1 MELIPATKAAAIV
14 GTRDAALSRM
24 AQAADLLARG
34 HALASEAAALAREAH
49 GDAGLR
55 EVDHARQDAFRR
67 LFVAIDPAVSLEAF
81 RRDLD
86 ARTWVRL
93 VELTGIRRLMDRTE
107 WDKLHT
113 ELSTTVPAVTE
124 DNIAAVVEGL
134 AGDATLIF
142 QRGLARAFVDLDRRF
157 KSHDGFSIGARVILS
172 RLFDE
177 YGHWNYHNSA
187 RATIADIERVFAVLD
202 GAEPNGGGLVAAMD
216 AGRSG
221 HGPRQGSCES
231 PYFRIHTFKNG
242 NAHLWFTRDDL
253 VAKANQVLAD
263 YYGEVLPDG
272 VAATGPEADLAQST
286 RAISKDLAFYPTPDK
301 VIDALL
307 RHVHIDRDSVVL
319 EPSAGTGAIVR
330 RLLPTGARVTAIEVD
345 VHRLATVEA
354 LRQGGCHGY
363 RLEVYNANVLRWPQ
377 SPRFTHVVMNPP
389 FFGTHWIDH
398 IVHAFG
404 FLRPGGELV
413 AVVPI
418 SAELGTS
425 RRHVKFREWAAE
437 RSEYKRLR
445 FEDLPAESF
454 AESGTRVN
462 TAILRLRA

>member
-1 MELIPATKAAAIV
+1 MDLIPATKAAAIV
-14 GTRDAALSRM
+14 GTRDAALARM

-34 HALASEAAALAREAH
+34 HTLASEAAALAREAH

-67 LFVAIDPAVSLEAF
+67 LFVAIDPTVSLEAF

-93 VELTGIRRLMDRTE
+93 VEITGIRRLMDRTE

-113 ELSTTVPAVTE
+113 ELSTTVPPVTE
-124 DNIAAVVEGL
+124 DNIAAVIEGL
-134 AGDATLIF
+134 AGDASLIF
-142 QRGLARAFVDLDRRF
+142 QRGLARAFTDLDRRF
-157 KSHDGFSIGARVILS
+157 KSHDGFSIGSRIILS

-177 YGHWNYHNSA
+177 YGFWNYHNSA

-202 GAEPNGGGLVAAMD
+202 GNEPNGAGLAAALD
-216 AGRSG
+216 ASRTG
-221 HGPRQGSCES
+221 HGPRQGVCES
-231 PYFRIHTFKNG
+231 PYFRIRTYQNG

-272 VAATGPEADLAQST
+272 VPATGPEADLAAST

-330 RLLPTGARVTAIEVD
+330 RLLALGATVTAIEVD
-345 VHRLATVEA
+345 SGRCQEIQRLSGGGRSLQTGCVNF
-354 LRQGGCHGY
+354 LRHPQ
-363 RLEVYNANVLRWPQ
+363 RAVY
-377 SPRFTHVVMNPP
+377 SHVVMNPP
-389 FFGTHWIDH
+389 FHGTHWLDH

-413 AVVPI
+413 AVVPV

-425 RRHVKFREWAAE
+425 RRHVEFRAWATE

-462 TAILRLRA
+462 TAIIRLRRSA